1 MMKKEIEICSGTGII
16 SRVVFG
22 DVGGGMPDCALAECL
37 APYPEVF
44 AVIDANLPDKSPAAG
59 SVCAMLKERNVPS
72 YAVEASEQAKNME
85 TVLGICSWLMDC
97 NAGRDALV
105 LAIGG
110 GITTDMTGFAASVYK
125 RGVRFAYVPTTL
137 LAQVDASV
145 GGKTGVNF
153 EQYKNMLGII
163 RQPEFTYVDIRML
176 GSLPYRDFLSGAAE
190 MLKTFIIEDNGN
202 YAASAGVLKELHL
215 AAVQLCGSGECDFR
229 KMTLS
234 DVMVKAT
241 VEWDV
246 LANLVAE
253 SIKVKA
259 GIVSRDQFES
269 GERRKLNLGH
279 TFAHAIET
287 LARRHGDDL
296 THGEAVAI
304 GIVMAARLAGVEQA
318 GTGSGI
324 MAPRDCVLAARLET
338 DFTACGLPVGCPY
351 DILGMAEVMSKD
363 KKSEGGK
370 VHFVLPCAV
379 GDVRIVDLSAA
390 EACAML
396 K

>member
-1 MMKKEIEICSGTGII
+1 MKMKEIEICSGNEII

-22 DVGGGMPDCALAECL
+22 DAGGCMPDCALAECL

-44 AVIDANLPDKSPAAG
+44 AVIDANVTEKSSDA
-59 SVCAMLKERNVPS
+59 SRICAMLEDRNVPS
-72 YAVEASEQAKNME
+72 YAVEASEQAKNMD

-153 EQYKNMLGII
+153 KQYKNMLGVI
-163 RQPEFTYVDIRML
+163 RQPEFTYVDIRLL
-176 GSLPYRDFLSGAAE
+176 GPLPYRDFLSGAAE

-202 YAASAGVLKELHL
+202 YEVSAGVLKELHS
-215 AAVQLCGSGECDFR
+215 AAVQLCGSGERGFR
-229 KMTLS
+229 KLTLS
-234 DVMVKAT
+234 DVMTKAA
-241 VEWDV
+241 VEWDI
-246 LANLVAE
+246 LAHLVAE

-259 GIVSRDQFES
+259 GIVSRDQFEG

-287 LARRHGDDL
+287 LARREGDDL
-296 THGEAVAI
+296 THGEAVAM
-304 GIVMAARLAGVEQA
+304 GIVMAARLAGLCPDIA
-318 GTGSGI
+318 
-324 MAPRDCVLAARLET
+324 APHDCVLAASLET
-338 DFTACGLPVGCPY
+338 DFMSCGLPVGCPY
-351 DILGMAEVMSKD
+351 DLCRMEEAMSKD
-363 KKSEGGK
+363 KKAEGGK
-370 VHFVLPCAV
+370 VHFVLPCSV
-379 GDVRIVDLSAA
+379 GDVRIVDLSVA

-396 K
+396 NGRKI

>member
-1 MMKKEIEICSGTGII
+1 MKMKEMEICSGNEMI

-22 DVGGGMPDCALAECL
+22 NVGGCMPDFALAECL
-37 APYPEVF
+37 APYTEVF
-44 AVIDANLPDKSPAAG
+44 AVIDANVTEKSSAA
-59 SVCAMLKERNVPS
+59 SRVCAMLKDRNVPS

-153 EQYKNMLGII
+153 KQYKNMLGVI
-163 RQPEFTYVDIRML
+163 RQPEFTYVDIRLL
-176 GSLPYRDFLSGAAE
+176 GPLPYRDFLSGAAE

-202 YAASAGVLKELHL
+202 YAVSVEVLKELHS
-215 AAVQLCGSGECDFR
+215 AAVQLCGSGEHGFR
-229 KMTLS
+229 KLTLS
-234 DVMVKAT
+234 DVMTKAA
-241 VEWDV
+241 VEWDI
-246 LANLVAE
+246 LAHLVAE

-259 GIVSRDQFES
+259 GIVSRDQYEG

-287 LARRHGDDL
+287 LARRQGDDL
-296 THGEAVAI
+296 THGEAVAM
-304 GIVMAARLAGVEQA
+304 GIVMAARLAGLCPDIAV
-318 GTGSGI
+318 
-324 MAPRDCVLAARLET
+324 PHDCVLAASLET
-338 DFTACGLPVGCPY
+338 DFMSCGLPVRWPY
-351 DILGMAEVMSKD
+351 DIFGMEEAMSKD
-363 KKSEGGK
+363 KKAEGGK
-370 VHFVLPCAV
+370 IHFVLPCSV
-379 GDVRIVDLSAA
+379 GDVRIVDLSVA

-396 K
+396 NDCKI

>member
-1 MMKKEIEICSGTGII
+1 MMTKEMDICSGQEII

-22 DVGGGMPDCALAECL
+22 DVGDGMPDCALAEFL

-44 AVIDANLPDKSPAAG
+44 AVIDANVTEKSPAVSG
-59 SVCAMLKERNVPS
+59 VCAVLKERNIPL

-110 GITTDMTGFAASVYK
+110 GITTDMTGFAASIYK
-125 RGVRFAYVPTTL
+125 RGVRFAYIPTTL

-153 EQYKNMLGII
+153 EQYKNMIGVI
-163 RQPEFTYVDIRML
+163 RQPEFTYVDIRLL

-202 YAASAGVLKELHL
+202 YAGAVGMLKELHS
-215 AAVQLCGSGECDFR
+215 AALRLCGNMKSALGQL
-229 KMTLS
+229 TLS
-234 DVMVKAT
+234 EVMMKAEA
-241 VEWDV
+241 EWGM
-246 LANLVAE
+246 LSHLVAE

-259 GIVSRDQFES
+259 GVVSRDQFEG

-287 LARRHGDDL
+287 LARRQGDDL

-304 GIVMAARLAGVEQA
+304 GIVMAARLAGLCPD
-318 GTGSGI
+318 I
-324 MAPRDCVLAARLET
+324 APLHDCALAARLEA
-338 DFTACGLPVGCPY
+338 DFMACGLPVKCPY
-351 DILGMAEVMSKD
+351 DIPGMAEAMSKD
-363 KKSEGGK
+363 KKAEGGK

-379 GDVRIVDLSAA
+379 GEVMIADLSAA

-396 K
+396 NDCKM